1 MVNYRESKRYRLLI
15 VINLST
21 VGADPEVQVIGQF
34 LAVRVRLVRL
44 TDTDRLT
51 DRRLKVAETVST
63 ALTKCSLQQKLILKK
78 TVATNVVPHLTF
90 SVNILLMKFTV
101 SFSYPIP

>member
-1 MVNYRESKRYRLLI
+1 MTSSVVNYRESKSYRLAILI

-44 TDTDRLT
+44 TDTDRQT
-51 DRRLKVAETVST
+51 AES
-63 ALTKCSLQQKLILKK
+63 S
-78 TVATNVVPHLTF
+78 
-90 SVNILLMKFTV
+90 
-101 SFSYPIP
+101 